1 MAQIS
6 EQTIIKIKRNQD
18 FGRLYVNDKFICFTI
33 DPHKLIDG
41 TYNVIINYSPKF
53 KCKLPLIFNEY
64 YSANRGFR
72 IHAGNTLKDSNGCI
86 LVGDEV
92 RVKGN
97 NATLVNS
104 KIALNK
110 LLKELGD
117 KECQLIICQY

>member
-1 MAQIS
+1 MT
-6 EQTIIKIKRNQD
+6 ENIILIKRNEY

-33 DPHKLIDG
+33 DPHKLIEG
-41 TYNVIINYSPKF
+41 VYNVNMDYSPKF
-53 KCKLPLIFNEY
+53 KCNLPHISNEY
-64 YSANRGFR
+64 FPMSRGFR

-104 KIALNK
+104 KIALDK
-110 LLKELGD
+110 LFKELGG
-117 KECQLIICQY
+117 KEWRLIITGM